1 MLLFQLFVAQM
12 LRTTPRQV
20 NETATTK
27 KTNDVLNSCAR
38 CCGQEEQWT
47 PQALQL
53 GGNRSRSTLSAPS
66 GPFQTKSNTAHI
78 ASALP
83 QMHRSDKRANFGS
96 CKIKKWTSQRGPRR
110 FFLSSLPLL
119 SPATTAVLGSYMSFF
134 YSQLTLCRPCGF
146 AYLYGSHG
154 SQKEDDRGSLRIQS
168 SLVQA
173 VKHCIKYAMI

>member
-1 MLLFQLFVAQM
+1 MKQQ
-12 LRTTPRQV
+12 QQQ
-20 NETATTK
+20 

-47 PQALQL
+47 PQALPV
-53 GGNRSRSTLSAPS
+53 GGNRSRRTLSAPS

-96 CKIKKWTSQRGPRR
+96 CKIKKWASQRGPRR
-110 FFLSSLPLL
+110 FVFCRLCPSSSPFSHHGSTWLLHVIFLLLTNSL
-119 SPATTAVLGSYMSFF
+119 SPVRV
-134 YSQLTLCRPCGF
+134 C
-146 AYLYGSHG
+146 LYIWEP
-154 SQKEDDRGSLRIQS
+154 KRIQS

-173 VKHCIKYAMI
+173 VKHCINSAMI